1 MRYSIRRQM
10 TIVFIGLLA
19 FILGAIF
26 IVNAVFLERYY
37 ISNKTDDLVETYQF
51 LNDTIGGQELDE
63 DTSEYSTVLREMGA
77 MTERMNLDILIIDRN
92 GNPVLGTIKNEDP
105 RFFSTFRSVYYGDE
119 NSTVIESNEE
129 WVCFHGTESTGK
141 YPGECSYSEPVPY
154 LSWRIWH
161 GVRRNTCMAVLQKD
175 QQAYHGADR
184 IVRSYGESEF

>member
-1 MRYSIRRQM
+1 M

-92 GNPVLGTIKNEDP
+92 GNPFLGTIKNEDP

-119 NSTVIESNEE
+119 NSTVIESNEDYE
-129 WVCFHGTESTGK
+129 ISRTADTKSSTIAASIHATLMPKKGFDATF
-141 YPGECSYSEPVPY
+141 
-154 LSWRIWH
+154 WRMTAPERQPS
-161 GVRRNTCMAVLQKD
+161 VRKMK
-175 QQAYHGADR
+175 
-184 IVRSYGESEF
+184 

>member
-92 GNPVLGTIKNEDP
+92 GNPFPCPAGVPDGVYRFYGPGGEFLLLGRCAGGTATTIK
-105 RFFSTFRSVYYGDE
+105 S
-119 NSTVIESNEE
+119 
-129 WVCFHGTESTGK
+129 CFE
-141 YPGECSYSEPVPY
+141 V
-154 LSWRIWH
+154 
-161 GVRRNTCMAVLQKD
+161 
-175 QQAYHGADR
+175 
-184 IVRSYGESEF
+184 